1 MSSSVEQKLPT
12 ELLEQVLSFAPRDSL
27 PSLCLTSRDFNRI
40 ATPFLYSG
48 IDLKETHHLPALAYL
63 MFTSP
68 AHAALVES
76 FIVPDSWARTEGK
89 SRDWSWPGLKDTEVQ
104 SVLKAKSAAFTS
116 SEEEANELYGEISS
130 GENEDAIMAVLLACL
145 PKLRRLDFRV
155 STGKAP
161 ADSKTVSPVSRNDH
175 VDFRLLWPKIMNRLR
190 SRCGSTKEAIRSVT
204 SNPSQVVQLPAVSD
218 HIDIMVRFTGP
229 VHRYS
234 NYTLH
239 LANFFHLPNVR
250 SIYGWRLGDMGD
262 PPDLE
267 DPKNP
272 FATLQPRS
280 CPVEYIELRRSQL
293 HKDHFQ
299 LMMDAT
305 IPGKLKTFSYE
316 IGDRSWSWCGTD
328 HQAIM
333 KSLQPHCESLEGLS
347 LSYDGAYL
355 YHDKRIRDN
364 PGLCS
369 FKSFVALKR
378 LRVAPLYIWSHRT
391 LFRQA
396 NMQRSAQEQL
406 WSVLPENLEELWIT
420 RTHDQTRVGGHDG
433 DFPFASN
440 CLLPALHDVVQNKW
454 NAFPKLR
461 LLRIEFPLLDWKDEW
476 FDEIASI
483 CQLAAV
489 GGIRTTV
496 ILCDMFY
503 EGSPFTI
510 ERPWGWNEDIEW
522 ESDVRWQPKA
532 TKGTNRECAKVWI
545 DATQREHLAAI
556 LKDMKVRFGEEN
568 EMFRNAVSVVYE
580 LRGSSEDSRI
590 RNLEHGYEASR
601 DLGFPERFVDE
612 RLQKEPYWKGRGK
625 DTILYPKSVAS

>member
-76 FIVPDSWARTEGK
+76 FIVPDTWARTGEK

-116 SEEEANELYGEISS
+116 SEEEANELYGKISS
-130 GENEDAIMAVLLACL
+130 GESEDAIMAVLLACL

-175 VDFRLLWPKIMNRLR
+175 VDFRLLWPKIMNKLR
-190 SRCGSTKEAIRSVT
+190 SRCGFTKEANRSVT
-204 SNPSQVVQLPAVSD
+204 SNPSQVVQLPAVSH

-229 VHRYS
+229 VRRYS

-267 DPKNP
+267 DAKNP
-272 FATLQPRS
+272 FATLPPQS

-328 HQAIM
+328 HYSIM
-333 KSLQPHCESLEGLS
+333 KSLQPHYESLEGLS
-347 LSYDGAYL
+347 LSYDEAYL
-355 YHDKRIRDN
+355 SHDKRIRDN
-364 PGLCS
+364 APPCS
-369 FKSFVALKR
+369 FRSFVALKR
-378 LRVAPLYIWSHRT
+378 LRVAPLYIWHHRT
-391 LFRQA
+391 LFRQHTW
-396 NMQRSAQEQL
+396 QRSSQERL
-406 WSVLPENLEELWIT
+406 CSVLPENLEELWIT
-420 RTHDQTRVGGHDG
+420 RTHDHITRVGARNGEFSFVSD
-433 DFPFASN
+433 
-440 CLLPALHDVVQNKW
+440 CLLPALHHVVQNKW
-454 NAFPKLR
+454 SALPKLR
-461 LLRIEFPLLDWKDEW
+461 LLRIEFPLLEWKDEW

-483 CQLAAV
+483 CELAAV
-489 GGIRTTV
+489 KGIRTTI

-522 ESDVRWQPKA
+522 EPDMKWQPEP
-532 TKGTNRECAKVWI
+532 TKTSSNRECAKVWI
-545 DATQREHLAAI
+545 DATGQEHLAAI
-556 LKDMKVRFGEEN
+556 LKDMKVRFEEED
-568 EMFRNAVSVVYE
+568 EMFRKASGVVYE
-580 LRGSSEDSRI
+580 LWGPSVD
-590 RNLEHGYEASR
+590 YDYYASR

-625 DTILYPKSVAS
+625 ETIPYPKSVAS

>member
-1 MSSSVEQKLPT
+1 
-12 ELLEQVLSFAPRDSL
+12 
-27 PSLCLTSRDFNRI
+27 
-40 ATPFLYSG
+40 
-48 IDLKETHHLPALAYL
+48 
-63 MFTSP
+63 
-68 AHAALVES
+68 
-76 FIVPDSWARTEGK
+76 
-89 SRDWSWPGLKDTEVQ
+89 
-104 SVLKAKSAAFTS
+104 
-116 SEEEANELYGEISS
+116 
-130 GENEDAIMAVLLACL
+130 
-145 PKLRRLDFRV
+145 
-155 STGKAP
+155 
-161 ADSKTVSPVSRNDH
+161 
-175 VDFRLLWPKIMNRLR
+175 
-190 SRCGSTKEAIRSVT
+190 
-204 SNPSQVVQLPAVSD
+204 
-218 HIDIMVRFTGP
+218 
-229 VHRYS
+229 
-234 NYTLH
+234 
-239 LANFFHLPNVR
+239 
-250 SIYGWRLGDMGD
+250 MGD